1 MPGWTATGSLG
12 AMNDLTLALESA
24 RISSGRLE
32 LTPVAH
38 PVEAGGAERPT
49 WHASL
54 TADKLAAS
62 IVTSESAEQERSL
75 AKFFSWLYEDRQGW
89 DGEREWTSE
98 NGAMTMTCIHD
109 QINTV
114 KMRVQLRGGIF
125 PQWTVVAELHM
136 DPGRFHRIGANAEL
150 FFDRFR
156 GVAVEETY

>member
-1 MPGWTATGSLG
+1 
-12 AMNDLTLALESA
+12 MNDLTLVLESA

-38 PVEAGGAERPT
+38 PREPESAERAT

-54 TADKLAAS
+54 TADGLAVT
-62 IVTSESAEQERSL
+62 IVAREGNEQERTL
-75 AKFFSWLYEDRQGW
+75 AEFFDWIFEGRQGW
-89 DGEREWTSE
+89 DGEREWQSAY
-98 NGAMTMTCIHD
+98 GALRMTCVHD

-114 KMRVQLRGGIF
+114 KMRVALRGSAF

-136 DPGRFHRIGANAEL
+136 DPGRFHRIGANARL

-156 GVAVEETY
+156 GVPLEESA